1 MTTAAPEPQNIAPA
15 PSPTDLGDAII
26 PTAPQDAETEIERE
40 DPADLAHVRKLRSEN
55 KNLRERAK
63 TAEDQ
68 LGTLNAQVESFRR
81 NEIERIAATVLA
93 DPKDLWLGEVTPNDF
108 LGENGDIDHERVS
121 AHVND
126 IAQQRPHWALENQ
139 QAAAP
144 PSNRPVETL
153 RPGATP
159 TNYPREAPPTWSSVL
174 NAGKIHSKDIQDR

>member
-1 MTTAAPEPQNIAPA
+1 MTTPAALEPQNPTPA
-15 PSPTDLGDAII
+15 DLADAIT
-26 PTAPQDAETEIERE
+26 PTAQQENEIERE

-81 NEIERIAATVLA
+81 SEIERIAATVLA

-108 LGENGDIDHERVS
+108 LDDNGTLDAERVS

-126 IAQQRPHWALENQ
+126 IAQQRPHWTLGNQ
-139 QAAAP
+139 QQLAP

-153 RPGATP
+153 RAGATP
-159 TNYPREAPPTWSSVL
+159 LNYPREAPPTWSSVL
-174 NAGKIHSKDIQDR
+174 NAGKVHSKDIQDR